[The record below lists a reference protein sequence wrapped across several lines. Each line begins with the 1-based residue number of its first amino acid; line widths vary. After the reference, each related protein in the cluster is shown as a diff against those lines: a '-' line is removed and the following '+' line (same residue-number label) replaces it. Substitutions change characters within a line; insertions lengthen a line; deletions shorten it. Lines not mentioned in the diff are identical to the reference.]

1 MAKNKSRREKS
12 APDTD
17 TEPLPG
23 GGSNFRTMTFVRKGD
38 LFVIKPTIGLRIFGI
53 VFLLFGGVPLAVM
66 IYLFIENGART
77 EYWVVGGFGL
87 LFLLVGLGILL
98 SPKRFEF
105 DWINDVFRQRRPWTR
120 QERSLSDILGVQLIH
135 GGWHTVRNS
144 NGAQNSYY
152 TYQVNLVIND
162 EKEPRANLLNQ
173 SDFDSCWQCADQ
185 LADFLEVPFMDSVSE
200 QSEE

>member
-12 APDTD
+12 VPDADTD
-17 TEPLPG
+17 PLPG

-87 LFLLVGLGILL
+87 
-98 SPKRFEF
+98 
-105 DWINDVFRQRRPWTR
+105 
-120 QERSLSDILGVQLIH
+120 SDILGVQLIH

-144 NGAQNSYY
+144 NGTQNSYY
-152 TYQVNLVIND
+152 TYQVNLVLND